1 MQRCLLASY
10 GEEPSHKVMDSGPM
24 FFSSFTNR
32 EVKHLTLYYKASIKV
47 NMSKLVTC
55 KKKTIAID
63 NLGNNTQKQQK
74 KNTEGKKE
82 MSIV

>member
-1 MQRCLLASY
+1 
-10 GEEPSHKVMDSGPM
+10 MDSGPM

-32 EVKHLTLYYKASIKV
+32 KVKHFTLYYNTSIKV

-55 KKKTIAID
+55 KKKNIAID
-63 NLGNNTQKQQK
+63 NLANNTQKQQ